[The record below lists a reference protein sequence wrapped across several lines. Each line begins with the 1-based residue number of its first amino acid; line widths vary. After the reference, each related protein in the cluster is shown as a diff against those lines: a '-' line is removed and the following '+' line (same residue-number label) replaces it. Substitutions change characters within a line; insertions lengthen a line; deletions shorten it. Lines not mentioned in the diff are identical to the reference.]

1 MKRAH
6 GYRSNFELDI
16 ANQLAKNSILFEYEK
31 TVIDYIRECTYTP
44 DFYIK
49 EKDFYIEVKG
59 KFDPSDRGKHLLIR
73 KQQPDLDI
81 RFLFMNAKNKLYK
94 GSKTTYGSWCDRHKF
109 MWCESFVPKEWMYD

>member
-1 MKRAH
+1 MKKAH

-16 ANQLAKNSILFEYEK
+16 ASQLAKNDVPFEYEK
-31 TVIDYIRECTYTP
+31 TIVDYIRECTYTP

-73 KQQPDLDI
+73 KQHPDLDI

-94 GSKTTYGSWCDRHKF
+94 GSKTTYSGWCDRHRYQ
-109 MWCESFVPKEWMYD
+109 WCESFVPKEWIK